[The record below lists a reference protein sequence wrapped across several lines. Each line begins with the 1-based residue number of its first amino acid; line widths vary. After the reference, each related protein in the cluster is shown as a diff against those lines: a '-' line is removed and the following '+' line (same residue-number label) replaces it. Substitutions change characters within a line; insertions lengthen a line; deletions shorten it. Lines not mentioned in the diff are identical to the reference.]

1 MYFSIYLDE
10 AIDSTIITEKGCVL
24 MKWFGGILV
33 NALLFLFLS
42 WLIPSFVVE
51 SIGTA
56 ILASIVLAIIN
67 MLIRPILILFTLPA
81 TIVSL
86 GLFLFVVNALML
98 LLTNKIMGDG
108 FVIESF
114 GTALLLAVFM
124 SILNIFLDST
134 VLKPAKKKKRR

>member
-1 MYFSIYLDE
+1 
-10 AIDSTIITEKGCVL
+10 

-81 TIVSL
+81 TIVTL
-86 GLFLFVVNALML
+86 GFFLFVVNALML
-98 LLTNKIMGDG
+98 LLTNKIMGDD
-108 FVIESF
+108 FIIESF
-114 GTALLLAVFM
+114 GTALLIAIFM
-124 SILNIFLDST
+124 SILNLFLDST
-134 VLKPAKKKKRR
+134 VLKPAKKKKR

>member
-1 MYFSIYLDE
+1 
-10 AIDSTIITEKGCVL
+10 

-42 WLIPSFVVE
+42 WLIPSFVVA

-56 ILASIVLAIIN
+56 ILASIVLAIAN
-67 MLIRPILILFTLPA
+67 MLVRPILVFFTFPA
-81 TIVSL
+81 TIVTL

-108 FVIESF
+108 FIIEGF
-114 GTALLLAVFM
+114 GAALLIAIFM
-124 SILNIFLDST
+124 SLLNLILNST
-134 VLKPAKKKKRR
+134 VLKTARHNRR

>member
-1 MYFSIYLDE
+1 
-10 AIDSTIITEKGCVL
+10 

-42 WLIPSFVVE
+42 WLIPSFVVD

-81 TIVSL
+81 TIVTL

-108 FVIESF
+108 FIIESF
-114 GTALLLAVFM
+114 GTALLIAIFM
-124 SILNIFLDST
+124 SILNLFLDS
-134 VLKPAKKKKRR
+134 VLKPEKKKKKKKRR

>member
-1 MYFSIYLDE
+1 
-10 AIDSTIITEKGCVL
+10 

-51 SIGTA
+51 SLGTA
-56 ILASIVLAIIN
+56 ILASIVLAIAN
-67 MLIRPILILFTLPA
+67 MLVRPILVIFTLPA
-81 TIVSL
+81 TVLTL

-108 FVIESF
+108 FIIESF
-114 GTALLLAVFM
+114 GTALLIAVFM
-124 SILNIFLDST
+124 SILNLILNST
-134 VLKPAKKKKRR
+134 VLKPARKKR